1 MPCASPSS
9 NCPVY
14 DDLSETMNKCSEA
27 MRAKKE
33 KELGKGRHVVLK
45 KQGKTTQSET
55 MNKCSEAMKTKKG

>member
-1 MPCASPSS
+1 
-9 NCPVY
+9 
-14 DDLSETMNKCSEA
+14 